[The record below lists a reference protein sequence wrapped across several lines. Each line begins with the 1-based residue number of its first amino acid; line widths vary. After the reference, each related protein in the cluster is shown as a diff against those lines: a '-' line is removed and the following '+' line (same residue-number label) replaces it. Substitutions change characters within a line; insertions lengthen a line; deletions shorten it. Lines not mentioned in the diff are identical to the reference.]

1 MKSRPRVFEAVSTLA
16 SRACPALPCEPIPG
30 QRIPPHVSLQQTKTV
45 ASAPQS
51 TPAVFRGDIQGLRAI
66 AVGIVVLYH
75 FWPTALPG
83 GFVGVDVFFVISG
96 FLITTHLI
104 KRPPQN
110 IKDVAQFW
118 MRRVKR
124 LLPASFLVI
133 LSALLGVWLLAPIT
147 LWQDWGFQ
155 AIAATFYFQN
165 WYLATSKVDYLA
177 EADSPSPFQHFWSLS
192 GEEQFYLVWPILIG
206 ALIMAAVRF
215 GWNRRNV
222 ALAGVGLIFALSL
235 GYSMYATATD
245 AGTAYFSTFTRA
257 WEFAAGAL
265 VAALGKRAYA
275 AKNNVLSMLA
285 TWVGLAAIVFSA
297 LSFDGEM
304 PFPGYIA
311 LLPVLGTALL
321 LLAHSTHKWSPNKLL
336 ANRFMGFFGD
346 NSYAIYLWHW
356 PILIL
361 APYVVADFGIAAQ
374 LGALALT
381 LVLSVLT
388 QKLVEV
394 RFRKFIE
401 VSKHFSAPRFLLAG
415 SATLALAAG
424 AFYSMSGAIMEESK
438 DISASVKRVSAQV
451 GVDCFASNGL
461 TDDCVAKK
469 GIPDRYQ
476 QLAPAPIMAKEDK
489 PDIYK
494 DDCFAGQGDNYAERP
509 VCSFGEGKIKIAL
522 VGNSHAGQWV
532 PAVKSIAEKRGWALD
547 TYLISRCAVMGEPQ
561 DYDEQASIDGCTEY
575 AGWVTGEIEKEDYD
589 LVISSSRQ
597 SLPVLGQDL
606 AGSAEPAKKAFEKT
620 LREWEGTG
628 AQVAVIRDTP
638 FPGSTVDNLPDCV
651 AENEQ
656 RLGECSGAAEEW
668 IPMDPQ
674 VDAVNSLDDPNIV
687 ALSMNDK
694 FCRDETCHGVIG
706 GVIAFW
712 DHSHL
717 SQTMAAHLATP
728 LDARLKAALDNDKL
742 FASNKE

>member
-1 MKSRPRVFEAVSTLA
+1 M
-16 SRACPALPCEPIPG
+16 
-30 QRIPPHVSLQQTKTV
+30 SLQQTEPV
-45 ASAPQS
+45 ATAPQ
-51 TPAVFRGDIQGLRAI
+51 TKPTVFRGDIQGLRAI

-104 KRPPQN
+104 KRPPKN
-110 IKDVAQFW
+110 LRDVTHFW

-133 LSALLGVWLLAPIT
+133 LSALVGVWLLAPIT

-155 AIAATFYFQN
+155 ALAATFYFQN

-206 ALIMAAVRF
+206 VLMVSAVRLK
-215 GWNRRNV
+215 WNRRKV
-222 ALAGVGLIFALSL
+222 VLTGVGLIFALSL
-235 GYSMYATATD
+235 GYSIYATAND

-265 VAALGKRAYA
+265 VATLGERAYA
-275 AKNNVLSMLA
+275 AKNNIVSLLA
-285 TWVGLAAIVFSA
+285 AWVGLAAIVFSA

-336 ANRFMGFFGD
+336 ANRLMSFFGD

-361 APYVVADFGIAAQ
+361 APYTVAEFGLAAQ

-401 VSKHFSAPRFLLAG
+401 VSKRFSAPRFLVVG
-415 SATLALAAG
+415 SATLAVAAG

-438 DISASVKRVSAQV
+438 DITASAKRVSAQV
-451 GVDCFASNGL
+451 GVDCFAANGL
-461 TDDCVAKK
+461 SDECVAKK
-469 GIPDRYQ
+469 GIPERYQ
-476 QLAPAPIMAKEDK
+476 QLAPAPIVAKEDK

-494 DDCFAGQGDNYAERP
+494 DDCFSGQGDKYSERP
-509 VCSFGEGKIKIAL
+509 VCSYGEGKIKVAV
-522 VGNSHAGQWV
+522 VGNSHAGQWM
-532 PAVKSIAEKRGWALD
+532 PALKSIAEKRGWELD

-561 DYDEQASIDGCTEY
+561 EYDEQASIDGCTDY
-575 AGWVTGEIEKEDYD
+575 AGWVTGEIEKNDYD

-597 SLPVLGQDL
+597 SLPIVGHDL
-606 AGSAEPAKKAFEKT
+606 ESSEAPAKEAFEKT
-620 LREWEGTG
+620 LRDWEATG

-638 FPGSTVDNLPDCV
+638 FPGSTLGNLPDCV

-656 RLGECSGAAEEW
+656 SLSECSGAASEW

-674 VDAVNSLDDPNIV
+674 ADAVESLQNPNIV
-687 ALSMNDK
+687 SVSMNDK
-694 FCRDETCHGVIG
+694 FCREDKCHGVVG
-706 GVIAFW
+706 GVIAYW

-717 SQTMAAHLATP
+717 SQTMAENLAEP
-728 LDARLKAALDNDKL
+728 LNSRLASALNNDKL
-742 FASNKE
+742 FATSQQ